1 MVKPVS
7 IPRSLRSCPPERRT
21 RGDVLAAAA
30 IVVVIAVAAGL
41 IWWSSDARAT
51 ISKPAAVPVPA
62 LKAARDVPTTLREL
76 WTATSPKTTRPVV
89 AGGAVVTGAGRE
101 VDGRDPLTGNVLWS
115 YARDVDLC
123 GVTYVY
129 NDAVAV
135 YPDTRGCG
143 QVTTIDGQTGRRHYS
158 RTAYADPAVTL
169 SSDGSTVL
177 STGAT
182 RLELWRSDMVRM
194 IGYGALDARIKP
206 EVPAQP
212 LCRMVSAAASSAAV
226 SVLQACPGQADMRLT
241 LLVPADEED
250 EPTTKI
256 VQLPGLP
263 ADADARVIAVS
274 DTTTAVYLPT
284 PKPVV
289 NVVDETGTT
298 IASTALP
305 EPASLQ
311 AKASHTG
318 DLVTWWTGD
327 SVMVFDAN
335 GMRYKYTV
343 TPVNGQAPVGPATLM
358 AGKLLVP
365 VTTGYDVFDPETGAG
380 EAHIAV
386 KRTPTATAVVPGVA
400 GATLLEQRGDTLVAL
415 GS

>member
-1 MVKPVS
+1 MLV
-7 IPRSLRSCPPERRT
+7 
-21 RGDVLAAAA
+21 AAA

-51 ISKPAAVPVPA
+51 LSKPAAEAVPA
-62 LKAARDVPTTLREL
+62 LKAARDVPTSLREV
-76 WTATSPKTTRPVV
+76 WTAASPKTSRPVV
-89 AGGAVVTGAGRE
+89 AGGSVVTGDGTE
-101 VDGRDPLTGNVLWS
+101 VDGRDPATGNVLWS
-115 YARDVDLC
+115 YARGVPLC

-135 YPDTRGCG
+135 YPDDRGCG

-177 STGAT
+177 SAGDS

-194 IGYGALDARIKP
+194 IGFGTLDARIKP
-206 EVPAQP
+206 DVPAQP
-212 LCRMVSAAASSAAV
+212 LCGMVSAAASSTAV
-226 SVLQACPGQADMRLT
+226 SVLQKCPDQADLRLT

-256 VQLPGLP
+256 VQLPGVP
-263 ADADARVIAVS
+263 ADSDARVVAVS

-289 NVVDETGTT
+289 NVVDDTGTT
-298 IASTALP
+298 ISSTALP
-305 EPASLQ
+305 GPVSSHAVASR
-311 AKASHTG
+311 AG

-327 SVMVFDAN
+327 AVMVFEAN
-335 GMRYKYTV
+335 GLKYKYTV

-358 AGKLLVP
+358 AGRLLVP
-365 VTTGYDVFDPETGAG
+365 VTSGYDVFNPETGAG
-380 EAHIAV
+380 ESHIAV
-386 KRTPTATAVVPGVA
+386 QRPPSQTAVIPNVA
-400 GATLLEQRGDTLVAL
+400 GTTVLEQRGDTLVAL
-415 GS
+415 A

>member
-1 MVKPVS
+1 MK
-7 IPRSLRSCPPERRT
+7 IPPSLRSTPPERRT
-21 RGDVLAAAA
+21 RGDLLAAAA

-51 ISKPAAVPVPA
+51 ISRPAAEPVPA
-62 LKAARDVPTTLREL
+62 LKAARDVPTSLREL
-76 WTATSPKTTRPVV
+76 WTASSPKTSRPVV
-89 AGGAVVTGAGRE
+89 AGGAVVTGDGRE
-101 VDGRDPLTGNVLWS
+101 VDGRDPATGNVLWS
-115 YARDVDLC
+115 YARDVQLC

-135 YPDTRGCG
+135 YPDDRGCG

-158 RTAYADPAVTL
+158 RTAYADPQVAL

-177 STGAT
+177 SVGDT

-194 IGYGALDARIKP
+194 ISYGALDARIKP

-212 LCRMVSAAASSAAV
+212 LCGMVSAAANSAAV
-226 SVLQACPGQADMRLT
+226 SVLQKCPGQADMRLA
-241 LLVPADEED
+241 LLIPADEED
-250 EPTTKI
+250 EPKTKI
-256 VQLPGLP
+256 VQLPGVS
-263 ADADARVIAVS
+263 ADAAARVITVS

-289 NVVDETGTT
+289 NVIDDTGNT
-298 IASTALP
+298 IASTSLP
-305 EPASLQ
+305 APVSPQATASR
-311 AKASHTG
+311 AG

-327 SVMVFDAN
+327 SLMVFQAN
-335 GMRYKYTV
+335 GLRYKYTV
-343 TPVNGQAPVGPATLM
+343 TPVNGQAPVGPATVM

-365 VTTGYDVFDPETGAG
+365 VTSGYDVFNPETGAG
-380 EAHIAV
+380 EAHIDLVRA
-386 KRTPTATAVVPGVA
+386 PTKAPVVPAVA
-400 GATLLEQRGDTLVAL
+400 GSTLLEQRGDTLVAL

>member
-1 MVKPVS
+1 MVK
-7 IPRSLRSCPPERRT
+7 PERRT
-21 RGDVLAAAA
+21 RGDVLAALA
-30 IVVVIAVAAGL
+30 IVVVLAVAAGL

-51 ISKPAAVPVPA
+51 ISRPAATPVPS
-62 LKAARDVPTTLREL
+62 LKAARDVPSALREL
-76 WTATSPKTTRPVV
+76 WTAASPKTSRPVV

-101 VDGRDPLTGNVLWS
+101 VDGRDPVTGNVLWS
-115 YARDVDLC
+115 YARNVDLC

-158 RTAYADPAVTL
+158 RTAFADPEVKL

-177 STGAT
+177 SVGRT

-194 IGYGALDARIKP
+194 IGYGAIDARIKP
-206 EVPAQP
+206 DVPAQP
-212 LCRMVSAAASSAAV
+212 LCAMVSAAASSGGV
-226 SVLQACPGQADMRLT
+226 SVLQKCPGQRDMRLA
-241 LLVPADEED
+241 LLVPADQED
-250 EPTTKI
+250 EPKTKI
-256 VQLPGLP
+256 VQLPGVP

-274 DTTTAVYLPT
+274 DTTTALYLPT
-284 PKPVV
+284 PRPVV
-289 NVVDETGTT
+289 NVVDDTGTT

-305 EPASLQ
+305 GPVSPNAT
-311 AKASHTG
+311 ASHTG

-327 SVMVFDAN
+327 SVLVFDAN

-358 AGKLLVP
+358 AGRLLVP
-365 VTTGYDVFDPETGAG
+365 VTTGYDVFNPETGAG

-386 KRTPTATAVVPGVA
+386 PRTPAATAVVPGVA
-400 GATLLEQRGDTLVAL
+400 GSTLLEQRGDTLVAL

>member
-1 MVKPVS
+1 M
-7 IPRSLRSCPPERRT
+7 
-21 RGDVLAAAA
+21 LAAAA

-51 ISKPAAVPVPA
+51 LSKPAAEPVPA
-62 LKAARDVPTTLREL
+62 LKAARDVPTSLREV
-76 WTATSPKTTRPVV
+76 WTAASPKTSRPVV
-89 AGGAVVTGAGRE
+89 AGGSVVTGDGTE
-101 VDGRDPLTGNVLWS
+101 VDGRDPATGNVLWS
-115 YARDVDLC
+115 YARGVPLC

-135 YPDTRGCG
+135 YPDDRGCG

-177 STGAT
+177 SAGDS

-194 IGYGALDARIKP
+194 IGFGTLDARIKP
-206 EVPAQP
+206 DVPAQP
-212 LCRMVSAAASSAAV
+212 LCGMVSAAASSTAV
-226 SVLQACPGQADMRLT
+226 SVLQKCPGQADLRLT

-256 VQLPGLP
+256 VQLPGVP
-263 ADADARVIAVS
+263 ADSDARVVAVS
-274 DTTTAVYLPT
+274 DTTTAIYLPT

-289 NVVDETGTT
+289 NVVDDTGTT
-298 IASTALP
+298 ISSTALP
-305 EPASLQ
+305 GPVSSRAVASR
-311 AKASHTG
+311 AG

-327 SVMVFDAN
+327 AVMVFEAN
-335 GMRYKYTV
+335 GLKYKYTV

-358 AGKLLVP
+358 AGRLLVP
-365 VTTGYDVFDPETGAG
+365 VTSGYDVFNPETGAG
-380 EAHIAV
+380 ESHIAV
-386 KRTPTATAVVPGVA
+386 QRPPSQTAVVPNVA
-400 GATLLEQRGDTLVAL
+400 GTTVLEQRGDTLVAL
-415 GS
+415 A

>member
-1 MVKPVS
+1 MVK
-7 IPRSLRSCPPERRT
+7 PERRT
-21 RGDVLAAAA
+21 RGDVLAAVA
-30 IVVVIAVAAGL
+30 IVVVLAVAAGL

-51 ISKPAAVPVPA
+51 ISRPAAAPVPS
-62 LKAARDVPTTLREL
+62 LKAARDVPSALREL
-76 WTATSPKTTRPVV
+76 WTAASPKTNRPVV

-101 VDGRDPLTGNVLWS
+101 VDGRDPVTGNVLWS
-115 YARDVDLC
+115 YARNVDLC

-129 NDAVAV
+129 HDAVAV

-158 RTAYADPAVTL
+158 RTAFADPEVKL

-177 STGAT
+177 SVGRT

-206 EVPAQP
+206 DVPAQP
-212 LCRMVSAAASSAAV
+212 LCAMASAAASSGAV
-226 SVLQACPGQADMRLT
+226 SVLQKCPGQRDMRLA
-241 LLVPADEED
+241 LLVPADQED
-250 EPTTKI
+250 EPKTKI
-256 VQLPGLP
+256 VQLPGVP

-274 DTTTAVYLPT
+274 DTTTAIYLPT
-284 PKPVV
+284 PRPVV
-289 NVVDETGTT
+289 NVIDDTGTT

-305 EPASLQ
+305 GPASPN
-311 AKASHTG
+311 ATASHTG

-327 SVMVFDAN
+327 SVLVFDAN

-358 AGKLLVP
+358 AGRLLVP
-365 VTTGYDVFDPETGAG
+365 VTTGYDVFNPETGAG

-386 KRTPTATAVVPGVA
+386 PRTPAATAVVPGVA
-400 GATLLEQRGDTLVAL
+400 GSTLLEQRGDTLVAL